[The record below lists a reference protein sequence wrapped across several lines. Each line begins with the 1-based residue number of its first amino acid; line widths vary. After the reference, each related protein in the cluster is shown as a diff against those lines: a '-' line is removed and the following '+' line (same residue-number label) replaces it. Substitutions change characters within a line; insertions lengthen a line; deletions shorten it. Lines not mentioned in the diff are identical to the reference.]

1 MGVLPRFISLEQA
14 VLHQDDL
21 EFDKLDSS
29 GEGVLSTIM
38 FKLLFCFCTLL
49 LWKIISDWSVR
60 GTPWAPNSPD
70 LTPCDFF
77 LHGFVKVSHNIVF
90 SINVTPC
97 CSAKAVLSASPGALW
112 SIWYCASFRDKEIPK
127 S

>member
-77 LHGFVKVSHNIVF
+77 LHGFVKGQ
-90 SINVTPC
+90 P
-97 CSAKAVLSASPGALW
+97 
-112 SIWYCASFRDKEIPK
+112 
-127 S
+127 